1 MQVGKR
7 GFMKTF
13 YTTLLALFL
22 GELSFAQPLIVLDAG
37 HNPQQGGALGVR
49 GIYEVDYNDRFVAE
63 LKPQLEKIGW
73 QVRLTRKKDQTA
85 TLGERVQMANQHNA
99 DLFLSIHHDSAQEHY
114 LQATEFNNKKS
125 YQTLK
130 PLSGSSLF
138 ISHLNGQPEQSYC
151 LANAIGRNIV
161 ALGRSPALHH
171 AEPIAGENRPL
182 LNAEYGIYR
191 YDNLAV
197 LRGTQMPAVLL
208 EVGVIPDKAD
218 EAYINNPTHRKAI
231 EKAIVQAVQTYTT
244 ECIARPV
251 TQTK

>member
-1 MQVGKR
+1 MR
-7 GFMKTF
+7 TF
-13 YTTLLALFL
+13 YTALLALFL

-63 LKPQLEKIGW
+63 LQPQLEKIGW
-73 QVRLTRKKDQTA
+73 QVLLTRKKDQTV
-85 TLGERVQMANQHNA
+85 TLGERVQTANQQNA

-114 LQATEFNNKKS
+114 LQETQFNSKKA
-125 YQTLK
+125 YQTIT
-130 PLSGSSLF
+130 PIGGSSLF

-151 LANAIGRNIV
+151 LANAIGRNI
-161 ALGRSPALHH
+161 ADLGRAPALHH

-182 LNAEYGIYR
+182 LNATYGIYR

-218 EAYINNPTHRKAI
+218 EAYINHPTHRKAI
-231 EKAIVQAVQTYTT
+231 EKAVVQAVQTYST
-244 ECIARPV
+244 ECLTRTV

>member
-114 LQATEFNNKKS
+114 LQATEFLGKKA
-125 YQTLK
+125 YQTRT
-130 PLSGSSLF
+130 PLGGSSLF
-138 ISHLNGQPEQSYC
+138 ISHLNGQPEKSYC
-151 LANAIGRNIV
+151 LANAIGHNISV
-161 ALGRSPALHH
+161 LGRSPALHH

-182 LNAEYGIYR
+182 LNEEYGIYR

-208 EVGVIPDKAD
+208 EVGVIPDKDD
-218 EAYINNPTHRKAI
+218 EAHINDKTQRQKMQQ
-231 EKAIVQAVQTYTT
+231 AIVKAVQSYAT
-244 ECIARPV
+244 ECISRSV

>member
-1 MQVGKR
+1 MQIGKR

-63 LKPQLEKIGW
+63 IKPQLEKIGW
-73 QVRLTRKKDQTA
+73 QVLLTRKKDQTA
-85 TLGERVQMANQHNA
+85 TLGERVQTANQQNA

-114 LQATEFNNKKS
+114 LQATEFNNKKA
-125 YQTLK
+125 YHTLK

-151 LANAIGRNIV
+151 LANAIGRNIA

-171 AEPIAGENRPL
+171 AEPITGENRPL

-208 EVGVIPDKAD
+208 EVGVIPDKDD
-218 EAYINNPTHRKAI
+218 EAYINDKTQRQKMQQ
-231 EKAIVQAVQTYTT
+231 AIVKAVQSYAT
-244 ECIARPV
+244 ECISRSV